1 MIQALAPLPQE
12 VAVVLVLFQ
21 EFLAA
26 HADPD
31 GGHRLH
37 DLYADEAPVALEGRV
52 LKKCDTDRE
61 AVATA
66 HRHACTQGVG
76 RLPVFERV
84 DLLVENLE
92 EDGRLAVGWFRA
104 IESGDGRD
112 ATVALGVRREGGY
125 WRIGWCIVAPDVQNW
140 SYRQGLLQTLAEYP
154 WMLSDQPVLPRSFL
168 DASYCRLFRQSDV
181 HLSFLPESRFS
192 CHMSGACCKF
202 DYSIAL
208 PPAAQVLIDAIPWE
222 EIQPALKG
230 TKLEV
235 RADGQLQLKD
245 NRETCRFLGEHR
257 RCLIHKTLGRQPF
270 GPCAVFPFAFAR
282 TPEGVAVTTS
292 LVCGSVRNRL
302 GPSLAERQGDVR
314 ERLFLSPVRS
324 PNGFR
329 LAPSLEIPWESF
341 RQIETI
347 LLDLLE
353 KPQVPLRQ
361 RLYAG
366 NRLLDAL
373 RRNEPIDVG
382 AWLEEPPGILAD
394 EYRVTLRTYLAKIFA
409 WDRRGFTRLL
419 QGMSLDLHHD
429 RLRDEPVVVDILRNL
444 LFSKVYS
451 YPYDLTTAH
460 NMSILLYVLTGIMQS
475 AFEGPLPD
483 ELWQEL
489 GALGGHGLLAS
500 LLPDSAP
507 QGLKEFLG
515 SSEFGRWAL
524 WY

>member
-1 MIQALAPLPQE
+1 MIPVLAPLPQE

-31 GGHRLH
+31 GGPLLH
-37 DLYADEAPVALEGRV
+37 DLYADDAPIALGGRLLRKGETDVEAFAQ
-52 LKKCDTDRE
+52 
-61 AVATA
+61 A
-66 HRHACTQGVG
+66 HRRACMQGMG
-76 RLPVFERV
+76 TLPVFDQV
-84 DLLVENLE
+84 DLLAENVE
-92 EDGRLAVGWFRA
+92 EDKSAVVGWFRA
-104 IESGDGRD
+104 IESGDGQS
-112 ATVALGVRREGGY
+112 ATVGLGIRRDGGQ
-125 WRIGWCIVAPDVQNW
+125 WRVGWCTVASDVQTW
-140 SYRQGLLQTLAEYP
+140 SYNQGLVQTLAEYP
-154 WMLSDQPVLPRSFL
+154 WMLSDQPVLPRSSV
-168 DASYCRLFRQSDV
+168 DASYYRLFRQSDV

-192 CHMSGACCKF
+192 CHMSGGCCKF
-202 DYSIAL
+202 DYHIAL

-222 EIQPALKG
+222 DIKPVLKG

-245 NRETCRFLGEHR
+245 NHETCRFMDEQR
-257 RCLIHKTLGRQPF
+257 QCLIHETLGHQPF
-270 GPCAVFPFAFAR
+270 GPCGVFPFAFAE
-282 TPEGVAVTTS
+282 TPEGVSVSTS

-302 GPSLAERQGDVR
+302 GPLLAERQFDVR
-314 ERLFLSPVRS
+314 ERLFLAPVRR

-329 LAPSLEIPWESF
+329 LAPGLEIPWESF

-366 NRLLDAL
+366 NRLLHAL

-382 AWLEEPPGILAD
+382 AWLEEPPGMLPD
-394 EYRVTLRTYLAKIFA
+394 EYRETLRTYLARIFA
-409 WDRRGFTRLL
+409 WDRQGFTRLPK
-419 QGMSLDLHHD
+419 GMSLDLRHD
-429 RLRDEPVVVDILRNL
+429 RVRDELVVVDILRNL
-444 LFSKVYS
+444 QFSKAYS

-460 NMSILLYVLTGIMQS
+460 NLSILLYVLTGIMQS
-475 AFEGPLPD
+475 SIDGPLPD
-483 ELWQEL
+483 ELWREL
-489 GALGGHGLLAS
+489 AALGGHGLLAS

-507 QGLKEFLG
+507 QELKEFLG
-515 SSEFGRWAL
+515 SSEFGQWAL